1 MLQYFQGDI
10 QQLNHLWSPWRMEYI
25 LQPKNNNDEECVF
38 CSALKRPDGDENL
51 IVLRAQRAFV
61 IINRFPYTSG
71 HLMVVPYDHQPSID
85 RLDAATRAEM
95 MELTSR
101 ATRVLAQVYSPQ
113 GFNLGMN
120 IGEVAGAGIA
130 GHVHMHIVPRWGGDT
145 NFMSALADTRVLPES
160 LSGTYQRVK
169 EMWELMRSE

>member
-1 MLQYFQGDI
+1 
-10 QQLNHLWSPWRMEYI
+10 MEYI
-25 LQPKNNNDEECVF
+25 QQPKDNGEECVF
-38 CSALKRPDGDENL
+38 CSALKQPDGEENL
-51 IVLRAQRAFV
+51 VISRALRSFV

-71 HLMVVPYDHQPSID
+71 HLMVVPYDHQPAIS

-95 MELTSR
+95 MELTSQ
-101 ATRVLAQVYSPQ
+101 ATLVLAEVYSPQ
-113 GFNLGMN
+113 GFNLGLN

-130 GHVHMHIVPRWGGDT
+130 EHVHMHIVPRWGGDT

-169 EMWELMRSE
+169 EMWEQMRAK